1 MFVVNLHAHGPA
13 FEDAATNPVTLSEK
27 DREGGETRQREGG
40 KETKTWGKR
49 ALTCSSVMMPSY
61 ILTAG
66 QHNRK
71 KSIKSELLK
80 VFQQM
85 CFLFLLF

>member
-1 MFVVNLHAHGPA
+1 MFVVNLHAYGPA

-27 DREGGETRQREGG
+27 DGEGGETRQREGG
-40 KETKTWGKR
+40 GKRPRHGGKR
-49 ALTCSSVMMPSY
+49 ALTCSSVMMPSH

-71 KSIKSELLK
+71 KSIKVS
-80 VFQQM
+80 
-85 CFLFLLF
+85 C